1 MSAQLIEDYPGNG
14 MTYQQFETVQVDRN
28 LLFNIVEVT
37 NRYSKD
43 AIGLRVSLS
52 EFFEI
57 SMYCFGTK
65 NFFNHAVSALED
77 EGFITRTAFTVT
89 LTPAGFDYIYGI

>member
-1 MSAQLIEDYPGNG
+1 MINDFPGNG
-14 MTYQQFETVQVDRN
+14 MTYQQFKRVEVDRN

-43 AIGLRVSLS
+43 AVGLCVPLS
-52 EFFEI
+52 EVFSI
-57 SMYCFGTK
+57 SMYRFGTNK
-65 NFFNHAVSALED
+65 FFNQALELLQD
-77 EGFITRTAFTVT
+77 QGFITRTAFTVT